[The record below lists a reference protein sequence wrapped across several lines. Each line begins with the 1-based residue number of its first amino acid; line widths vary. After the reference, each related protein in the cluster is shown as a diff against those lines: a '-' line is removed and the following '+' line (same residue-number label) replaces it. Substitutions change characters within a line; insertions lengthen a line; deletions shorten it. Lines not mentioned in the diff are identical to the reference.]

1 MCISLEKNIWKIIF
15 GQGKVRE
22 NCRGPS
28 AATLP
33 FDFGFTH
40 LYLISACFSD
50 LDRKTLLL
58 DFSKNLLFETLVFY
72 T

>member
-28 AATLP
+28 AATLFSLFVMRR
-33 FDFGFTH
+33 FDFILLTH
-40 LYLISACFSD
+40 LNGGPLQTSDISIMTETAF
-50 LDRKTLLL
+50 DRLTAP
-58 DFSKNLLFETLVFY
+58 
-72 T
+72 